1 MIDNAWP
8 AVAPILQRAYHEK
21 QRAYVA
27 SVAGHY
33 GREGLKALNPTAV
46 GAVSRV
52 RGASLGSSPEQPT
65 PFAPIRQ
72 HHT

>member
-33 GREGLKALNPTAV
+33 AGLVPWPRRKNRRRPAPGVLDWSDPE
-46 GAVSRV
+46 
-52 RGASLGSSPEQPT
+52 LG
-65 PFAPIRQ
+65 
-72 HHT
+72 

>member
-33 GREGLKALNPTAV
+33 PGLVLWPKRRSSKRRPVPGLWPADNDV
-46 GAVSRV
+46 G
-52 RGASLGSSPEQPT
+52 
-65 PFAPIRQ
+65 
-72 HHT
+72 

>member
-33 GREGLKALNPTAV
+33 AGLRPWPLRRSSKRKPIPGVYALVDDGV
-46 GAVSRV
+46 G
-52 RGASLGSSPEQPT
+52 
-65 PFAPIRQ
+65 
-72 HHT
+72 